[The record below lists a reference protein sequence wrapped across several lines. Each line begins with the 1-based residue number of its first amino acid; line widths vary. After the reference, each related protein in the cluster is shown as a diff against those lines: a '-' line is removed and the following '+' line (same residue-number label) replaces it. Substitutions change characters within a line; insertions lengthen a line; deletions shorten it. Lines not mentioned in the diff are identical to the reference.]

1 MDIHWR
7 RDNEM
12 KLIKAELLNALE
24 IVKPGLAS
32 RELIEQSTS
41 FAFLG
46 GRVVTYNDEISIS
59 HPVAGIDFEGAIKAE
74 ELYQLLNKTKK
85 DEIELVAEENEV
97 RIVAGRTKAGITFQT
112 EVKLP
117 LEELGEIDN
126 WKAVPENFAAAL
138 KFVQFT
144 CSKDMA
150 GQPVLACVHIQKK
163 GKDKGVIES
172 CDNVRLTRYQI
183 GKVPIE
189 SSVLIPVG
197 NVKELLKY
205 PITEMAEGNGWV
217 HFRTKTETVFS
228 CRVMSG
234 DEYPNVDKSGILTV
248 EGTDVE
254 FPTSIGEILDRAAI
268 FVNKDYVTGDNV
280 QVTLHANKLK
290 IRGQS
295 EAGWLEET
303 AKMVYEG
310 PEITF
315 MVPPLFLKD
324 ILDQTNKCVIGAEKL
339 KFQGENWEYVAALS

>member
-1 MDIHWR
+1 
-7 RDNEM
+7 M

-32 RELIEQSTS
+32 REMIEQSTS

-59 HPVAGIDFEGAIKAE
+59 HPVSGIDFEGAVKAE

-85 DEIELVAEENEV
+85 DEIELVAEDNEV
-97 RIVAGRTKAGITFQT
+97 RINAGRTKAGIIFQA

-117 LEELGEIDN
+117 LEELGEIPKWN
-126 WKAVPENFAAAL
+126 PLPEGFTDAL

-163 GKDKGVIES
+163 GIVES

-183 GKVPIE
+183 KKVPIAE
-189 SSVLIPVG
+189 SCLIPVG

-205 PITEMAEGNGWV
+205 PVVEMAEGVGWI
-217 HFRTKTETVFS
+217 HFKTKADTVFS
-228 CRVMSG
+228 CRVMNG
-234 DEYPNVDKSGILTV
+234 DEYPNVDKSGILNV
-248 EGTDVE
+248 EGGSVT
-254 FPTSIGEILDRAAI
+254 FPSTIGDILDRAAI
-268 FVNKDYVTGDNV
+268 FSNKDYVTGDNI
-280 QVTLHANKLK
+280 TITIHNNKLK

-295 EAGWLEET
+295 EAGWLEES
-303 AKMVYEG
+303 AKIDYDG
-310 PEITF
+310 PEVSF
-315 MVPPLFLKD
+315 MIPPLFLKD
-324 ILDQTNKCVIGAEKL
+324 ILDKTSTCVIGTGKL
-339 KFQGENWEYVAALS
+339 KFAGDNWEYVAALS